1 MIKRILISVDF
12 SETSNRAARWAIEL
26 ADQVAGEALIVTILD
41 VGDLRVAMNAG
52 LHGFENDEEMRK
64 QVREWIERKYS
75 ELVPAG
81 AKNVRHDV
89 RRGRVENELVDAIR
103 QYNADLVVMGS
114 TGMGKRLPLGSKTE
128 YIMRHSNVPMVVVPE
143 GTAK

>member
-12 SETSNRAARWAIEL
+12 SETSNRAARWAVDL
-26 ADQVAGEALIVTILD
+26 ADQIAGEALIVTVLD

-52 LHGFENDEEMRK
+52 LHGFETDEEMRK
-64 QVREWIERKYS
+64 QVRDWIERKLT

-89 RRGRVENELVDAIR
+89 RRGRVEQQLVEAITEYDA
-103 QYNADLVVMGS
+103 NLVVMGS
-114 TGMGKRLPLGSKTE
+114 TGVGRRLPLGSKTE
-128 YIMRHSNVPMVVVPE
+128 YIMRHSDVPIVVVPE
-143 GTAK
+143 ER